1 MYFVYLVSSE
11 TCVSIYADFLKYVVF
26 SNLMLIWVSYIVND
40 HRVVA
45 VVLEVLSLKIGP
57 NLSQKCIMFRYVRWR
72 KSEKCVSSND
82 MHHHENPIELHG
94 CSASSVLFRLG
105 SIPFLET

>member
-26 SNLMLIWVSYIVND
+26 SNLMLIWVSYIVNN
-40 HRVVA
+40 HHVVA
-45 VVLEVLSLKIGP
+45 VVLEVVSLKIGP

-72 KSEKCVSSND
+72 KSEKCVSSNVI
-82 MHHHENPIELHG
+82 HLHLNLVVHPLY
-94 CSASSVLFRLG
+94 CPDLAPFL
-105 SIPFLET
+105 FLET